1 MNTTMIVMILS
12 ALLSALQS
20 LGVNAGTVTNVI
32 NLLIAIVPTL
42 VKEYQD
48 AVPIVKNIISLL
60 KSSGQLTD
68 AQMATLDEQ
77 EAKIDAD
84 YDKASADYDANHPD
98 VA

>member
-1 MNTTMIVMILS
+1 MNTTMIVMVLT

-20 LGVNAGTVTNVI
+20 LGVNSQTVANVI

-42 VKEYQD
+42 VKEYED

-68 AQMATLDEQ
+68 EQMAELDTQ

-84 YDKASADYDANHPD
+84 WEKASADYDANHPD
-98 VA
+98 TP